1 MARLNLQ
8 GATDMVYAILFTCL
22 VIGVPIAFSIVSAL
36 LYFMATGEFPYHLR
50 IVATQMFGG
59 MKSYPLLAIP
69 LFILAGE
76 LMNESG
82 ITRRIISFTS
92 ILVGRFRSG
101 LALVNIWASVIFA
114 GLSGSAV
121 ADTSAIGRVF
131 IPEMEKRGYPRDFA
145 AAITAASSVIGPII
159 PPSIPVIIYALT
171 VTGVSVP
178 ALFLAGVMPGILLA
192 CFLSAYVMVFA
203 SHYEKPGHTLTGVS
217 KRSILLQGIIPLLMP
232 VFVVGSIL
240 LGVVTPTEA
249 ASFAVAYALFVGI
262 VLFRELKFS
271 DLPGIFGR
279 SMRDSAVIM
288 IVISAVAAANWLLTY
303 NRIPN
308 MIVDFSLEFMTEKWI
323 FLVVTMILF
332 LFVGL
337 FLEGIAAMLV
347 LVPILHPIAVS
358 MGVDPT
364 HFGILVV
371 FNLMIGLITPPMGLC
386 LFVADSI
393 AEVGLSRL
401 TRQILPLFFVEL
413 LVLVIITFVPIT
425 VIGLPR
431 LLGF

>member
-1 MARLNLQ
+1 MTLF
-8 GATDMVYAILFTCL
+8 ILFAGL
-22 VIGVPIAFSIVSAL
+22 IIGVPVAFAILVAL
-36 LYFMATGEFPYHLR
+36 FYFMAVGEFPYTIRL
-50 IVATQMFGG
+50 VATQMFSG

-82 ITRRIISFTS
+82 ITRRIIAFAS
-92 ILVGRFRSG
+92 ILVGRLKAG
-101 LALVNIWASVIFA
+101 LALVNIWSSVIFA

-131 IPEMEKRGYPRDFA
+131 IPEMEKRGYPRDFSA
-145 AAITAASSVIGPII
+145 ALTAASSVIGPII

-178 ALFLAGVMPGILLA
+178 ALFVAGVVPGLLLA
-192 CFLSAYVMVFA
+192 LFLSVYVMVFA
-203 SHYEKPGHTLTGVS
+203 GHYETPAESEVGVK
-217 KRSILLQGIIPLLMP
+217 KRVVLVQGIIPLLMP
-232 VFVVGSIL
+232 IFVVGSIL

-249 ASFAVAYALFVGI
+249 ASFAVAYALLVGLFI
-262 VLFRELKFS
+262 FRELKWS
-271 DLPGIFGR
+271 RLPDIFASAMR
-279 SMRDSAVIM
+279 SSAVIM
-288 IVISAVAAANWLLTY
+288 VVIGAVAAANWLLNY
-303 NRIPN
+303 NRVPN
-308 MIVDFSLEFMTEKWI
+308 MITDFALQYMSVKWM
-323 FLVVTMILF
+323 FLSSTILLF

-358 MGVDPT
+358 LGVDPT
-364 HFGILVV
+364 HFGILVI

-393 AEVGLSRL
+393 ANVGMAKLV
-401 TRQILPLFFVEL
+401 RQILPLFFVEVA
-413 LVLVIITFVPIT
+413 VLIIITFVPEV
-425 VIGLPR
+425 VIGLPK
-431 LLGF
+431 LLGLL

>member
-1 MARLNLQ
+1 
-8 GATDMVYAILFTCL
+8 MVYAILLICL
-22 VIGVPIAFSIVSAL
+22 IIGVPVAFSIVAAL
-36 LYFMATGEFPYHLR
+36 MYFMAVGEFPYHLR

-59 MKSYPLLAIP
+59 IQSYPLLAIP

-82 ITRRIISFTS
+82 ITSRIIAFTNVF
-92 ILVGRFRSG
+92 VGRLRAG

-131 IPEMEKRGYPRDFA
+131 IPEMEKRGYPRDFS

-159 PPSIPVIIYALT
+159 PPSIPVIIYALI

-178 ALFLAGVMPGILLA
+178 GMFLGGVIPGILLA
-192 CFLSAYVMVFA
+192 IFLSIYVVIFA
-203 SHYEKPGHTLTGVS
+203 GHYQKDEPDQSAGS
-217 KRSILLQGIIPLLMP
+217 KRKILFQGIIPLLMP

-240 LGVVTPTEA
+240 FGVVTPTEA
-249 ASFAVAYALFVGI
+249 ASFAVAYALIVG
-262 VLFRELKFS
+262 LFLLREIKWT
-271 DLPGIFGR
+271 DLPRIFGN
-279 SMRDSAVIM
+279 SMRDTAVIM
-288 IVISAVAAANWLLTY
+288 IIMSAVAAANWLMTY

-308 MIVDFSLEFMTEKWI
+308 MVTDFALGYMTAKWM
-323 FLVVTMILF
+323 FLVSSMALF
-332 LFVGL
+332 LFAGL

-347 LVPILHPIAVS
+347 LVPIMHPIAVS

-386 LFVADSI
+386 LFVAD
-393 AEVGLSRL
+393 AVANVGLGAL
-401 TRQILPLFFVEL
+401 VRQIIPMFFVEL
-413 LVLVIITFVPIT
+413 IVLIIITFFPVA

>member
-1 MARLNLQ
+1 
-8 GATDMVYAILFTCL
+8 MVYAILLAAL
-22 VIGVPIAFSIVSAL
+22 VAGVPIAFAIVATL
-36 LYFMATGEFPYHLR
+36 LYFMAVGEFPYNIRL
-50 IVATQMFGG
+50 VATQMYGG

-76 LMNESG
+76 LMNASG
-82 ITRRIISFTS
+82 ITRRIIAFAYL
-92 ILVGRFRSG
+92 LVGRLRAG
-101 LALVNIWASVIFA
+101 LAMVNIWASVIFA

-178 ALFLAGVMPGILLA
+178 ALFVAGIVPGLLLA
-192 CFLSAYVMVFA
+192 LFLSLYVMFFA
-203 SHYEKPGHTLTGVS
+203 GDYETATAAGDDAGGSV
-217 KRSILLQGIIPLLMP
+217 RSVIVQGIIPLFMP
-232 VFVVGSIL
+232 LFVVGSIL

-249 ASFAVAYALFVGI
+249 ASFAVAYALFVG
-262 VLFRELKFS
+262 LFLLRELRWS
-271 DLPGIFGR
+271 DLPGIFAR
-279 SMRDSAVIM
+279 AMRDSAVIM
-288 IVISAVAAANWLLTY
+288 VVIGAVAAANWVLNY
-303 NRIPN
+303 NRVPN
-308 MIVDFSLEFMTEKWI
+308 LITDFALEYMSVKWM
-323 FLVVTMILF
+323 FLLATMALF
-332 LFVGL
+332 LFIGL

-358 MGVDPT
+358 LGVDPT
-364 HFGILVV
+364 HFGILVI

-393 AEVGLSRL
+393 ANVGIGRLSR
-401 TRQILPLFFVEL
+401 RIIPLFLVEL
-413 LVLVIITFVPIT
+413 LVLVIITFVPET

-431 LLGF
+431 LMGF

>member
-1 MARLNLQ
+1 
-8 GATDMVYAILFTCL
+8 MVYAILLFCL
-22 VIGVPIAFSIVSAL
+22 IIGVPVAFSIVAAL
-36 LYFMATGEFPYHLR
+36 MYFMAVGEFPYHFR
-50 IVATQMFGG
+50 IVATQMFSGLR
-59 MKSYPLLAIP
+59 SYPLLAIP

-76 LMNESG
+76 LMNASG
-82 ITRRIISFTS
+82 ITRRIIAFTN
-92 ILVGRFRSG
+92 ILVGQMRAG
-101 LALVNIWASVIFA
+101 LAMVNIWASVIFA

-131 IPEMEKRGYPRDFA
+131 IPEMEKRGYPRDFS

-159 PPSIPVIIYALT
+159 PPSIPVIIYALI

-178 ALFLAGVMPGILLA
+178 GMFLGGIVPGILLA
-192 CFLSAYVMVFA
+192 LFLSVYAMIFA
-203 SHYEKPGHTLTGVS
+203 GHYQKAEPIQSGQSRRGV
-217 KRSILLQGIIPLLMP
+217 LVQGIIPLLMP

-240 LGVVTPTEA
+240 FGVVTPTEA
-249 ASFAVAYALFVGI
+249 ASFAVAYALLVGLF
-262 VLFRELKFS
+262 LFREIKLK
-271 DLPGIFGR
+271 DLPRIFGKA
-279 SMRDSAVIM
+279 MCDSSVIM
-288 IVISAVAAANWLLTY
+288 VVMAAVAAANWLMTY

-308 MIVDFSLEFMTEKWI
+308 MITDFAIQYMTAKWM
-323 FLVVTMILF
+323 FLMTAMVLF
-332 LFVGL
+332 LLVGL

-386 LFVADSI
+386 LFVADSV
-393 AEVGLSRL
+393 ANVGLGAL
-401 TRQILPLFFVEL
+401 VRQIIPLFFVEL
-413 LVLVIITFVPIT
+413 LVLIIISFFPIT
-425 VIGLPR
+425 VTGLPR

>member
-1 MARLNLQ
+1 
-8 GATDMVYAILFTCL
+8 MVYAILIICL
-22 VIGVPIAFSIVSAL
+22 MIGVPVAFSIVAAL
-36 LYFMATGEFPYHLR
+36 LYFMAVGEFPYHLR

-59 MKSYPLLAIP
+59 MRSYPLLAIP

-82 ITRRIISFTS
+82 ITTRIIAFTNV
-92 ILVGRFRSG
+92 IVGRLRAG
-101 LALVNIWASVIFA
+101 LAMVNIWASVIFA

-131 IPEMEKRGYPRDFA
+131 IPEMEKRGYPRDFS

-159 PPSIPVIIYALT
+159 PPSIPVIIYALI

-178 ALFLAGVMPGILLA
+178 GMFLGGVIPGILLA
-192 CFLSAYVMVFA
+192 IFLSVYVMVFA
-203 SHYEKPGHTLTGVS
+203 GHYQKVEPEKADRSRT
-217 KRSILLQGIIPLLMP
+217 SILVQGIIPLLMP
-232 VFVVGSIL
+232 VFVVGTIL
-240 LGVVTPTEA
+240 FGVVTPTEA
-249 ASFAVAYALFVGI
+249 ASFAVAYALIVGLF
-262 VLFRELKFS
+262 LFREIKWS
-271 DLPGIFGR
+271 DLPRIFGNA
-279 SMRDSAVIM
+279 MRDSAVIM
-288 IVISAVAAANWLLTY
+288 IVMASVAAANWLMTY

-308 MIVDFSLEFMTEKWI
+308 MITDFALAYMTARWM
-323 FLVVTMILF
+323 FLISAMILF
-332 LFVGL
+332 LVAGL

-386 LFVADSI
+386 LFVADSV
-393 AEVGLSRL
+393 ANVGLGPL
-401 TRQILPLFFVEL
+401 VRQIIPLFFVEL
-413 LVLVIITFVPIT
+413 LALIVIAFFPVT

-431 LLGF
+431 LFGF

>member
-1 MARLNLQ
+1 
-8 GATDMVYAILFTCL
+8 MVYAILLLCL
-22 VIGVPIAFSIVSAL
+22 FIGVPIAFSIVAAL
-36 LYFMATGEFPYHLR
+36 LYFMAAGEFPYHLR

-59 MKSYPLLAIP
+59 MQSYPLLAIP

-82 ITRRIISFTS
+82 ITSRIIDFTN
-92 ILVGRFRSG
+92 ILVGRFRAG
-101 LALVNIWASVIFA
+101 MALVNIWASVIFS

-121 ADTSAIGRVF
+121 ADTSALGRVF

-178 ALFLAGVMPGILLA
+178 ALFLAGVIPGILLA
-192 CFLSAYVMVFA
+192 IFLSVYVLLFA
-203 SHYEKPGHTLTGVS
+203 GHFEQPAEKKFGES
-217 KRSILLQGIIPLLMP
+217 KQKILLQGIIPLLMP

-240 LGVVTPTEA
+240 AGIVTPTEA
-249 ASFAVAYALFVGI
+249 ASFAVAYALVVGLFI
-262 VLFRELKFS
+262 FRELKPAALS
-271 DLPGIFGR
+271 GIFGR

-303 NRIPN
+303 NRVPN
-308 MIVDFSLEFMTEKWI
+308 VITDFALAFMTAKWM
-323 FLVVTMILF
+323 FLIATMLLF

-358 MGVDPT
+358 LGVDPT

-393 AEVGLSRL
+393 AGVGLGRL
-401 TRQILPLFFVEL
+401 VKQVMPLFLVEV
-413 LVLVIITFVPIT
+413 LVLIILTFVPVT

-431 LLGF
+431 LLGFI

>member
-1 MARLNLQ
+1 
-8 GATDMVYAILFTCL
+8 MVFVILVCAL
-22 VIGVPIAFSIVSAL
+22 LIGVPIAFSIIAAL
-36 LYFMATGEFPYHLR
+36 LYFMAVGEFPYHLR
-50 IVATQMFGG
+50 IVATQMFTGI
-59 MKSYPLLAIP
+59 KSYPLLAIP
-69 LFILAGE
+69 LFILAGD

-82 ITRRIISFTS
+82 ITVRIISFTS
-92 ILVGRFRSG
+92 VLVGRFRSG
-101 LALVNIWASVIFA
+101 LALVNIWASVVFA

-131 IPEMEKRGYPRDFA
+131 IPEMEKKGYPRDFA

-178 ALFLAGVMPGILLA
+178 ALFLAGILPGILLA
-192 CFLSAYVMVFA
+192 CFLSAYVMIFA
-203 SHYEKPGHTLTGVS
+203 GHYEKREPVQTATALKTTL
-217 KRSILLQGIIPLLMP
+217 IQGIIPLLMP

-240 LGVVTPTEA
+240 FGIVTPTEA
-249 ASFAVAYALFVGI
+249 ASFAVAYALLVGI
-262 VLFRELKFS
+262 FIIKELKIS

-288 IVISAVAAANWLLTY
+288 IIISAVAAANWLLTY
-303 NRIPN
+303 NRVPN
-308 MIVDFSLEFMTEKWI
+308 MITEFAMTFMTEKWV
-323 FLVVTMILF
+323 FLLVSMVLF

-371 FNLMIGLITPPMGLC
+371 FNLMVGLITPPMGLC

-393 AEVGLSRL
+393 ADVGLSKL
-401 TRQILPLFFVEL
+401 SRQILPLFLVEL
-413 LVLVIITFVPIT
+413 LVLIILTFVPIT

-431 LLGF
+431 LFGV

>member
-1 MARLNLQ
+1 
-8 GATDMVYAILFTCL
+8 MVYAILLICL
-22 VIGVPIAFSIVSAL
+22 LIGVPIAFSIVSAL
-36 LYFMATGEFPYHLR
+36 LYFMAAGEFPYHLR

-92 ILVGRFRSG
+92 IFVGRCRAG
-101 LALVNIWASVIFA
+101 LAMVNIWASVIFA

-178 ALFLAGVMPGILLA
+178 ALFLAGVLPGILLA
-192 CFLSAYVMVFA
+192 CFLSAYVWLFA
-203 SHYEKPGHTLTGVS
+203 GHYEKEEEKTEADVP
-217 KRSILLQGIIPLLMP
+217 RSSVLLQGVVPLLMP

-240 LGVVTPTEA
+240 LGIVTPTEA
-249 ASFAVAYALFVGI
+249 ASFAVAYALFVGLC
-262 VLFRELKFS
+262 LFRELKLVQ
-271 DLPGIFGR
+271 LPAIFGR

-288 IVISAVAAANWLLTY
+288 IVIAAVAAANWLLTY
-303 NRIPN
+303 NRVPN
-308 MIVDFSLEFMTEKWI
+308 MITDFALEYMTKKEY
-323 FLVVTMILF
+323 FLIATMILF
-332 LFVGL
+332 LFIGL

-358 MGVDPT
+358 MGIDPT

-393 AEVGLSRL
+393 AGVGLGRL
-401 TRQILPLFFVEL
+401 TKQILPLFIVEL
-413 LVLVIITFVPIT
+413 LVLIIITFVPAT
-425 VIGLPR
+425 VTGLPN

>member
-1 MARLNLQ
+1 
-8 GATDMVYAILFTCL
+8 MVYGILL
-22 VIGVPIAFSIVSAL
+22 LALIIGVPIAFSILAAL
-36 LYFMATGEFPYHLR
+36 FYFMAVGDFPYNVRL
-50 IVATQMFGG
+50 VATQMFGG
-59 MKSYPLLAIP
+59 IQSYPLLAIP

-82 ITRRIISFTS
+82 ITSRIIAFASV
-92 ILVGRFRSG
+92 LVGRLRAG
-101 LALVNIWASVIFA
+101 LAMVNIWASVIFA

-171 VTGVSVP
+171 VSGVSVP
-178 ALFLAGVMPGILLA
+178 ALFVAGIVPGVLLA
-192 CFLSAYVMVFA
+192 IFLSAYVMIFA
-203 SHYEKPGHTLTGVS
+203 GHYEKKLEKDESENGQKSSTIKTLIQGVVP
-217 KRSILLQGIIPLLMP
+217 IFMP

-249 ASFAVAYALFVGI
+249 ASFAVAYAIIIGVFITG
-262 VLFRELKFS
+262 ELKFNKI
-271 DLPGIFGR
+271 PKIFANA
-279 SMRDSAVIM
+279 MRDSAVILV
-288 IVISAVAAANWLLTY
+288 VIGAVAAANWLLNY
-303 NRIPN
+303 NRVPN
-308 MIVDFSLEFMTEKWI
+308 MITEFALQYMSVKWM
-323 FLVVTMILF
+323 FLLAVIVLF

-358 MGVDPT
+358 LGVDPV
-364 HFGILVV
+364 HFGILVI
-371 FNLMIGLITPPMGLC
+371 FNLMIGLITPPLGLC

-393 AEVGLSRL
+393 ANVGFGRL
-401 TRQILPLFFVEL
+401 VKQIMPLFLVEL
-413 LVLVIITFVPIT
+413 LVLIIITFVPEL

-431 LLGF
+431 ILGVE

>member
-1 MARLNLQ
+1 
-8 GATDMVYAILFTCL
+8 MVFAILLCCL
-22 VIGVPIAFSIVSAL
+22 IIGVPIAFSIVAAL
-36 LYFMATGEFPYHLR
+36 FYFMATGEFPYHLR
-50 IVATQMFGG
+50 IVATQMFAG

-69 LFILAGE
+69 LFILAGD

-82 ITRRIISFTS
+82 ITVRIIAFTS
-92 ILVGRFRSG
+92 VLVGRFRAG
-101 LALVNIWASVIFA
+101 LALVNIWASVVFA

-131 IPEMEKRGYPRDFA
+131 IPEMEKKGYPRDFA

-178 ALFLAGVMPGILLA
+178 ALFLAGILPGILLA
-192 CFLSAYVMVFA
+192 IFLSVYVILFA
-203 SHYEKPGHTLTGVS
+203 SHYEQTEQDKTDTPLRTVL
-217 KRSILLQGIIPLLMP
+217 IQGIIPLLMP
-232 VFVVGSIL
+232 IFVVGSIL
-240 LGVVTPTEA
+240 MGVVTPTEA
-249 ASFAVAYALFVGI
+249 ASFAVAYALFVGLF
-262 VLFRELKFS
+262 LFRELKVA
-271 DLPGIFGR
+271 DLPAIFGR
-279 SMRDSAVIM
+279 SMRDTSVIM

-303 NRIPN
+303 NRVPN
-308 MIVDFSLEFMTEKWI
+308 MITDFALEFMTEKWV
-323 FLVVTMILF
+323 FLIVTMLLF

-393 AEVGLSRL
+393 ADVGLSRL
-401 TRQILPLFFVEL
+401 TRQILPLFIVEL
-413 LVLVIITFVPIT
+413 LVLIILTFVPVT

-431 LLGF
+431 LFGM